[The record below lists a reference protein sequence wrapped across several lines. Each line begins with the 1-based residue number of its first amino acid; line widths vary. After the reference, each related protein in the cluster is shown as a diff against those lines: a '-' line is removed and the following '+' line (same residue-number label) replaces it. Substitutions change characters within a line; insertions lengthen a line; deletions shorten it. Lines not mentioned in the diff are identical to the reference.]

1 MPGSIRVKNKH
12 IMYFIIILM
21 AVTLLSY
28 LLLPGVLYR
37 IAAYYDRKFMPFHAQ
52 VYYQRIIDYLPFKS
66 DAYLRRGKHL
76 ADLYLNNFHITH
88 YPNSGTMWQTWLA
101 EDSLSREETHKKALL
116 YFEECLNR
124 GYLETTDIY
133 RSPINVLEYMVPL
146 LILEGRLLEAENLL
160 DEYPGKLPAPEELS
174 FRNEIALR
182 QEDGAK
188 ALTTFHGILQENSL
202 GALLD
207 EAAYLGR
214 GLVGLGAYREAQEYY
229 AFLLEEFPR
238 LEESRESIHETAY
251 LNKRWV
257 WQKEFDRGAKV
268 AADLLAGA
276 EALGRVEGRATRE
289 GEPVE
294 GLEVRLRFAPL
305 EGIHYKN
312 RQIGGNWGE
321 PHPPAVTDAEGN
333 FHFEDVY
340 PGSYT
345 VGLRIA
351 PEDFIDLYTVIVG
364 DKDLLTTT
372 GGKLSPENPGVT
384 VKAGETMAVYVLLRD
399 TITVNKS
406 PGEGEKVEGDIYISW
421 EPYPEAVSY
430 SLFIGGKMPYGS
442 WTSLYQEGI
451 RETEITITVDD
462 LYDWVSGSMGG
473 GKDGVHLHSLLGLRH
488 PEGEVLWYINAH
500 DEEGVLWEPLSSSK
514 TDIGTSQSYSFFIP
528 AEYNHAEKLLLAGR
542 TRKAVEEFKK
552 ILEIYPDD
560 TRALRPLAY
569 LYAYGH
575 KDFPQDKEQAKFYF
589 TELYRVTGK
598 EWLLDQI
605 ESLTR

>member
-1 MPGSIRVKNKH
+1 MPGSIRIKNKH

-21 AVTLLSY
+21 AGTLLSY
-28 LLLPGVLYR
+28 LLLPGILYR
-37 IAAYYDRKFMPFHAQ
+37 IAAYYDRKSMPFHAQ

-76 ADLYLNNFHITH
+76 ADLYLHNFHITH
-88 YPNSGTMWQTWLA
+88 YPSSGTMWRTWLA
-101 EDSLSREETHKKALL
+101 EDSLSRVETHKKALF

-124 GYLETTDIY
+124 GYLQTTDIY
-133 RSPINVLEYMVPL
+133 REQINVLEYMVPL
-146 LILEGRLLEAENLL
+146 LILEGRLTEAENLL
-160 DEYPGKLPAPEELS
+160 NEYPGQLPASEELS
-174 FRNEIALR
+174 FRNGIALR
-182 QEDGAK
+182 QGDGAK
-188 ALTTFHGILQENSL
+188 ALATFHGFLQENSL

-214 GLVGLGAYREAQEYY
+214 GLVGLKSYREAQEYY
-229 AFLLEEFPR
+229 TFLLEEFSR
-238 LEESRESIHETAY
+238 LDEDHESVYHE
-251 LNKRWV
+251 KRWV
-257 WQKEFDRGAKV
+257 WQNEFDRGAKV

-276 EALGRVEGRATRE
+276 EVLGRVEGRAARE

-294 GLEVRLRFAPL
+294 GLEVRLRFASL
-305 EGIHYKN
+305 EGIHYKSSK
-312 RQIGGNWGE
+312 IGGSWGE
-321 PHPPAVTDAEGN
+321 PHPPAITDAEGN
-333 FHFEDVY
+333 FTFEGVY

-364 DKDLLTTT
+364 ERDLLTAA

-384 VKAGETMAVYVLLRD
+384 VKAGQTMAVDVLLQD

-406 PGEGEKVEGDIYISW
+406 PGVGEKVEGDIYISW
-421 EPYPEAVSY
+421 EPYPGAESY
-430 SLFIGGKMPYGS
+430 SLFIGGKMASGW
-442 WTSLYQEGI
+442 WTSLYEEGI
-451 RETEITITVDD
+451 RGTEITITVDD
-462 LYDWVSGSMGG
+462 LYDWVSGSMGV

-500 DEEGVLWEPLSSSK
+500 DEEGVLWPPLSSSK
-514 TDIGTSQSYSFFIP
+514 TDIGTSKSYSFFIP

-542 TRKAVEEFKK
+542 TREAVEEFKK

-560 TRALRPLAY
+560 TGALRPLAY
-569 LYAYGH
+569 LYAYGR

-589 TELYRVTGK
+589 TELYRITGK
-598 EWLLDQI
+598 DWLLDQI